1 MTDVRQV
8 LEQELPILSE
18 IAAQTGAPGLSALLI
33 AASNEQVQQII
44 VERLQ
49 EGNSYRGALL
59 SYKGE
64 GERIQVVFSISRAE
78 GSFGL
83 LPLSVRVLVD
93 LEERC
98 VVSVVDNHLEKTS
111 ETYTQ
116 SSLGALRSELELTSL
131 MQEQQPKARPQRLRQ
146 QRLASGPISYWV

>member
-18 IAAQTGAPGLSALLI
+18 IAAQAGDPGLSALLV

-49 EGNSYRGALL
+49 EGSSYRGALL
-59 SYKGE
+59 SYE
-64 GERIQVVFSISRAE
+64 GEQIQVVFSISRAE

-83 LPLSVRVLVD
+83 LPLSVLVLVD
-93 LEERC
+93 LEERR
-98 VVSVVDNHLEKTS
+98 VVSVVDHHLEKTTEIYS
-111 ETYTQ
+111 Q
-116 SSLGALRSELELTSL
+116 SSLGSLRPELELTPLMRERGSKASL
-131 MQEQQPKARPQRLRQ
+131 RPT
-146 QRLASGPISYWV
+146 QRLAGGPATYWV